1 MEAATR
7 CRFVWATIVRAMVAR
22 VLNTRVVME
31 QAMTARYETAR
42 FARPHSRI
50 KHAFAH
56 QARIR
61 ASTNGEF
68 VQLMDVKFLL
78 A

>member
-1 MEAATR
+1 
-7 CRFVWATIVRAMVAR
+7 
-22 VLNTRVVME
+22 ME